1 MKRYGLNT
9 LVEEELKQPSMDSV
23 VWLLVLTL
31 MFYNEKE
38 KYEQVKIQNVD
49 EGVKVEPGSGMD
61 LIPVFKE
68 INILKILKA

>member
-23 VWLLVLTL
+23 VWLSVLTL

-38 KYEQVKIQNVD
+38 KYEQVKVQNVD
-49 EGVKVEPGSGMD
+49 EGVKVAPGSGMD